1 MAIAHELA
9 GNFQHPG
16 YHFLEASL
24 LLGIIVVGIYLVKK
38 LK

>member
-9 GNFQHPG
+9 GSFQHPG
-16 YHFLEASL
+16 YHFLEAIL